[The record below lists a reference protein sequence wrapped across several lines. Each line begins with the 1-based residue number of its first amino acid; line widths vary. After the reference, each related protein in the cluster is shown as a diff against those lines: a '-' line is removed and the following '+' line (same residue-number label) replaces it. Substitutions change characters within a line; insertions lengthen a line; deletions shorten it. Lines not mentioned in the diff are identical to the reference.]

1 MKFIKRWFSK
11 AVHNALE
18 YNQCKV
24 EATIGRD
31 LSSSNFRDT
40 SSLNIEVRSAIGGK
54 IVSFN
59 SYDRIRDRHELRN
72 YLIHDEADFER
83 ELGKIITIESMRQS

>member
-24 EATIGRD
+24 AVGRD
-31 LSSSNFRDT
+31 LPSSNFRDT

-59 SYDRIRDRHELRN
+59 SYDRVRDRHDVRN